1 MSEIFISVDRS
12 LFHFI
17 NWTLGNSVFDILM
30 PFLTDLNKTLLGKIL
45 AGSIWILLVWK
56 GGKKGRLVAFFLIPL
71 IVLSDQLSSSIV
83 KKIITRPR
91 PCHTIDGVRMVE
103 NIRLL
108 VDCGSGFSFPSS
120 HAVNNFAAASYF
132 SYFYRRWTWAFCTF
146 AALVAFSRVYVGVHY
161 PSDIV
166 GGAIIGVMCGIL
178 IVGIWKILA
187 KQYPVLQ
194 VKVSDD
200 AENDGKSK

>member
-17 NWTLGNSVFDILM
+17 NWTLGNNVFDIVM
-30 PFLTDLNKTLLGKIL
+30 PFLTDLNKTLLGKFL
-45 AGSIWILLVWK
+45 AGSIWVLLVWK

-71 IVLSDQLSSSIV
+71 IVLSDQLSSSLV

-91 PCHTIDGVRMVE
+91 PCHTIDGIRMVE

-132 SYFYRRWTWAFCTF
+132 SYFYRRWTWAFFTF
-146 AALVAFSRVYVGVHY
+146 AALVALSRVFVGVHY

-166 GGAIIGVMCGIL
+166 GGAIIGTACGAL
-178 IVGIWKILA
+178 IIGIWKIMA

-200 AENDGKSK
+200 AENDAKSK